1 MFSTGRI
8 YIIREIPETEADD
21 IVGEVQRV
29 ERLGHRIADVR
40 HEDGYWRIFA
50 HERRRR
56 RSDELPSVVT
66 FRRRRDD

>member
-1 MFSTGRI
+1 MFSTGRT
-8 YIIREIPETEADD
+8 YIVREIPESEADD

-40 HEDGYWRIFA
+40 HENGFWRIFA

-56 RSDELPSVVT
+56 RDDALARVT
-66 FRRRRDD
+66 GSLRRKDD